1 MIPGLTSTLAMLIFG
16 VSAFIFVML
25 LPALLELKK
34 PKDAGPR
41 KIMEDADIPES
52 LTQMAMLERAEERI
66 EVDQTLLKKIAD
78 IISVLP
84 NLEA

>member
-1 MIPGLTSTLAMLIFG
+1 MLEDLFPTSTAMMVLGIAL
-16 VSAFIFVML
+16 VTLVMF

-41 KIMEDADIPES
+41 RINEDSDQLPPHMGLVSMERTE
-52 LTQMAMLERAEERI
+52 QFK
-66 EVDQTLLKKIAD
+66 VDQTLIKKIAD

-84 NLEA
+84 NLEG

>member
-16 VSAFIFVML
+16 VSAFIFITL

-34 PKDAGPR
+34 PKYAGPR
-41 KIMEDADIPES
+41 KIMNDTDIPKS
-52 LTQMAMLERAEERI
+52 LSQMAVLEKTEERI
-66 EVDQTLLKKIAD
+66 EQDQTVFKKIAD

-84 NLEA
+84 N